1 MNEVN
6 LLYEAETFAIRGAVI
21 EVSRE
26 MGVGFLEAVYQE
38 CLTKEFIRQGIPASA
53 HLELRLPYK
62 GEPLLQTFRPDF
74 ICYDKVILEIKH
86 VKSLTDNH
94 RAQVLN
100 YLRATGFKVGLLV
113 NFGCHPKAQIE
124 RFVL

>member
-1 MNEVN
+1 MNDVG

-38 CLTKEFIRQGIPASA
+38 CLAKEFKRQRIPASA
-53 HLELRLPYK
+53 HLELRLAYK
-62 GEPLLQTFRPDF
+62 GEQLVQTFRPDF
-74 ICYDKVILEIKH
+74 ICYDKIIVEIKH
-86 VKSLTDNH
+86 AKSLTDDH
-94 RAQVLN
+94 RAQILN
-100 YLRATGFKVGLLV
+100 YLRATSFKVGLLI